1 MTNISKVAL
10 RLVLFISIFLI
21 IKINVS
27 AQTSINQKNE
37 SEHIIHP
44 KIKLPYSKQDS
55 NPELKAFQKL
65 SFKTVKWLDLLPE
78 KDFDSLSNPPDYLMR
93 TDEGGQGDEILDEL
107 RNLPKSIQ
115 DDYQRAL
122 TSMDVISEM
131 NNTAIRIPGFV
142 VPLEFDNEKKIT
154 QFFLVP
160 YFGACIHLPPPPPNQ
175 IIFVNF
181 KKGITVNEL
190 LDPIWAS
197 GILST
202 SQIENE
208 IALSA
213 YSMEMKHF
221 EIYQ

>member
-1 MTNISKVAL
+1 MKNNPK
-10 RLVLFISIFLI
+10 F

-142 VPLEFDNEKKIT
+142 VPLEFDNEKSI
-154 QFFLVP
+154 L
-160 YFGACIHLPPPPPNQ
+160 FGKEKSD
-175 IIFVNF
+175 F
-181 KKGITVNEL
+181 
-190 LDPIWAS
+190 
-197 GILST
+197 
-202 SQIENE
+202 
-208 IALSA
+208 
-213 YSMEMKHF
+213 
-221 EIYQ
+221 